1 MNSSRPVLLF
11 DGVCNLCN
19 GVVQFVLKNDR
30 RGVLQ
35 FASQQSESGV
45 SLLER
50 HKIPP
55 MQGVVLLEGE
65 TVFTGSDAAL
75 RLFRHLGSGWGALE
89 ALRILPRPLREFV
102 YGFIAQNR
110 YKLFGKRES
119 CMVPRAE
126 WKGRFLV

>member
-1 MNSSRPVLLF
+1 MNSPRPVLLF

-35 FASQQSESGV
+35 FASQQSESGA

-126 WKGRFLV
+126 WKSRFLV

>member
-1 MNSSRPVLLF
+1 MNAPVLLF

-19 GVVQFVLKNDR
+19 GVVQFVLTQDR

-35 FASQQSESGV
+35 FASQQSESGEK
-45 SLLER
+45 LLER
-50 HKIPP
+50 YKIPP

-65 TVFTGSDAAL
+65 TAFTGSDAAL
-75 RLFRHLGSGWGALE
+75 RLFRHLGGSWGALE
-89 ALRILPRPLREFV
+89 VLRVFPRPLREFV
-102 YGFIAQNR
+102 YGLIARNR

-126 WKGRFLV
+126 WKSRFLA